1 MVLDAEKGTCM
12 AKWEARFDVRPAP
25 EKPWKTVTGRRMVGG
40 GSERSYLHPGK
51 LTAGSPKDHPIE
63 KKNHLNQTNQT
74 SSNLH
79 FWVPC

>member
-40 GSERSYLHPGK
+40 GSERSYLHLKINGGF
-51 LTAGSPKDHPIE
+51 T
-63 KKNHLNQTNQT
+63 
-74 SSNLH
+74 
-79 FWVPC
+79 